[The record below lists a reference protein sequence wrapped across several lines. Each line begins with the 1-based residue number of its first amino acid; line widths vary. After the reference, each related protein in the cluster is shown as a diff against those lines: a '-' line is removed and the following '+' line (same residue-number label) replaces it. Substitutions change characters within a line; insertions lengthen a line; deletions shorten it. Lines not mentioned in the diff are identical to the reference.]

1 MRQIFQVFTTHRNDL
16 SDHCIAIRTSF
27 EQAQL
32 AIKQFSQVLKN
43 ESIRCYIVKTN
54 MTDDDILNIVRQ
66 WGYDDAISG
75 FVPRDELKNWGS
87 EFVAAYL
94 QCFNATKK

>member
-1 MRQIFQVFTTHRNDL
+1 MRQIFQVFTTHRNGL
-16 SDHCIAIRTSF
+16 SNHCIAVRTSF

-32 AIKQFSQVLKN
+32 AIQQFSQVLKN

-54 MTDDDILNIVRQ
+54 MTDADILNVVRQ
-66 WGYDDAISG
+66 WGYDDSISG
-75 FVPRDELKNWGS
+75 FSPRDELKNWGS

-94 QCFNATKK
+94 QGFNSPKK